1 MKAMAIQAKKI
12 KNKLSGSRRHQE
24 NGEIVQNLDFAENR
38 SSCLDWLQT
47 MLISQI
53 KERFSFTH

>member
-1 MKAMAIQAKKI
+1 MKAMGIQAKKI
-12 KNKLSGSRRHQE
+12 KNKLSGSCHQQG

-38 SSCLDWLQT
+38 SSCLGWLQT

-53 KERFSFTH
+53 RERFSFTH